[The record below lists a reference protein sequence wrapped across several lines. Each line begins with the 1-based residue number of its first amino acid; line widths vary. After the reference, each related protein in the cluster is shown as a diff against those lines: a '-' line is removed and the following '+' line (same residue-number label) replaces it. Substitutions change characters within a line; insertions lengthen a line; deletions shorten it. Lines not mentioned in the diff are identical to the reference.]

1 MGASGWGRGWG
12 LDGGVGGGVGG
23 RFRVGGYRC
32 PEARLPREKVG
43 VCPWVR
49 SALEPAF
56 AASAPTCIGAAPHPR
71 IATVRRLARSAA
83 ASRRR
88 LQVVATPEDDLTREF
103 SVGHRMALDTD
114 SSVYA
119 STNGT
124 TRIAP
129 SDDRSRGCWRR
140 RRLQRGSWQ
149 RRLQTM
155 CCGCCLGSD
164 PRAADDE
171 DDRGDHGEE
180 YEALRPAQSPA
191 LSHPHRRQTRPKTNK
206 NGHLGTHLDFI
217 TCLPQTQHFPTSRT
231 RPLSEAP
238 RRAMSKKPKTS
249 FKQMLASSSSNP
261 LVNLQG
267 VRQARQK
274 VSELKRPAAALGGGA
289 ATARP
294 SAKRPAPASAPVAA
308 ASAPQATAAAPSLP
322 PPPRPAPPS
331 TFNFLPANT
340 FQGKRLGYAYKT
352 VCRTPISAICQT
364 PFLPYVRNLIP
375 QKEEKD
381 IESPNPPFS

>member
-1 MGASGWGRGWG
+1 
-12 LDGGVGGGVGG
+12 
-23 RFRVGGYRC
+23 
-32 PEARLPREKVG
+32 
-43 VCPWVR
+43 
-49 SALEPAF
+49 
-56 AASAPTCIGAAPHPR
+56 
-71 IATVRRLARSAA
+71 
-83 ASRRR
+83 
-88 LQVVATPEDDLTREF
+88 
-103 SVGHRMALDTD
+103 MALDTD

-164 PRAADDE
+164 PQAADDK

-191 LSHPHRRQTRPKTNK
+191 LSHPHRRQTRPLQ
-206 NGHLGTHLDFI
+206 NGHLHLDFI
-217 TCLPQTQHFPTSRT
+217 TWFVYPKPSISLSTSRT

-289 ATARP
+289 A
-294 SAKRPAPASAPVAA
+294 
-308 ASAPQATAAAPSLP
+308 
-322 PPPRPAPPS
+322 
-331 TFNFLPANT
+331 
-340 FQGKRLGYAYKT
+340 
-352 VCRTPISAICQT
+352 
-364 PFLPYVRNLIP
+364 
-375 QKEEKD
+375 
-381 IESPNPPFS
+381 